1 VLARDAEA
9 TAANPAPTVFAPI
22 SLDRIEAALATA
34 AGWIELGIV
43 LIAFAIGW
51 LIDRRFDRRRDD
63 APRAGFTGSV
73 SRLAMP
79 LVALL
84 VLLLARAIWRR
95 WLPSLFLDV
104 GVLLALALA
113 AIRIGVY
120 VLRRL
125 VPDAAWLIGS
135 ERTVIWTVWVLV
147 ALQLL
152 GIAPHLAD
160 ELDALRLPIG
170 ANEVT
175 LLTIA
180 KGAIAVLLAL
190 ALTLWLS
197 GLVERRLMKSE
208 LDLSQRALASKFV
221 RATLLV
227 VGMLIAFQAIGF
239 DLTLLSVFGGAL
251 GVGIGLGL
259 QKLASN
265 YIAGFVILMERST
278 RLGDRVTVDNRVGVV
293 TEVTSR
299 YVVVMLPDGV
309 RAIVPNETMV
319 TTTVLNHSM
328 LGREA
333 RIAITVQVAND
344 SEVDRALTIM
354 ADVAGSDPRVQ
365 TEGGKAPSAMVL
377 RFTGTGIELELAVSN
392 REPDVNQALLRSDLC
407 LAVWKAFRDAGIA
420 LASPQ
425 REVRI
430 VGGGADTR

>member
-1 VLARDAEA
+1 
-9 TAANPAPTVFAPI
+9 
-22 SLDRIEAALATA
+22 
-34 AGWIELGIV
+34 
-43 LIAFAIGW
+43 
-51 LIDRRFDRRRDD
+51 
-63 APRAGFTGSV
+63 
-73 SRLAMP
+73 
-79 LVALL
+79 
-84 VLLLARAIWRR
+84 
-95 WLPSLFLDV
+95 
-104 GVLLALALA
+104 
-113 AIRIGVY
+113 
-120 VLRRL
+120 
-125 VPDAAWLIGS
+125 
-135 ERTVIWTVWVLV
+135 
-147 ALQLL
+147 
-152 GIAPHLAD
+152 
-160 ELDALRLPIG
+160 
-170 ANEVT
+170 
-175 LLTIA
+175 
-180 KGAIAVLLAL
+180 VLLAL

-392 REPDVNQALLRSDLC
+392 REPDVNQALLRSDLS